1 MTVVD
6 ELYRAVVLE
15 HGKRPRHRGPLAGAT
30 HGAEGDN
37 PLCGDA
43 LRVEVV
49 LRDDTLQALGFTG
62 EACAIATASAS
73 LMCERLAGRP
83 TGAALGVAAA
93 MEALCAQGLA
103 DDPRALGDLM
113 AFAAVHRH
121 PVRVSCALLAWRV
134 LRQALAGGHGSPG
147 G

>member
-6 ELYRAVVLE
+6 DLYRAVVLD

-30 HGAEGDN
+30 HAAEGDN

-43 LRVEVV
+43 IRVELAMRGDV
-49 LRDDTLQALGFTG
+49 LVALGFSG
-62 EACAIATASAS
+62 ESCAIGTASAS
-73 LMCERLAGRP
+73 LMCERLTGQSAAAAHQLAHAMDELCSA
-83 TGAALGVAAA
+83 GAA
-93 MEALCAQGLA
+93 
-103 DDPRALGDLM
+103 DDAKGLGDLL

-134 LRQALAGGHGSPG
+134 LREALALAPPAVTK
-147 G
+147 